1 MPIRGR
7 QVATGDQ
14 VVEDDRD
21 ADAVVQGSAAIE
33 EDHEGRRLGGV
44 ILGRNVDRIIVRRA
58 GIELAGFQLE
68 SGHRALG
75 HSVPRLRIGCTR
87 RITRSVPQCTA
98 TKDKEAKRL
107 NCELHD
113 SGEVYLKRTAV
124 E

>member
-21 ADAVVQGSAAIE
+21 AHAVVERSAAIE
-33 EDHEGRRLGGV
+33 EDHEGRRFGGI

-68 SGHRALG
+68 SGHGALG
-75 HSVPRLRIGCTR
+75 HSIPRLGIGTERVILC
-87 RITRSVPQCTA
+87 VQQGAA
-98 TKDKEAKRL
+98 TKDKQAERL

-113 SGEVYLKRTAV
+113 SGEVYLKCAAV